1 MISKQRTGNWT
12 KTVRHPRANEN
23 DVFLNVPFDSGY
35 ERNLVALIA
44 SLSSLGRIPHCVLEI
59 PELGSGRL
67 KRLLKHLERC
77 RISIHDLSRVGVP
90 VRFNM
95 PFELGLACALA
106 EYRKPHS
113 YFIMENEHYRLDRT
127 LSDLK
132 GQDPLIHHNNPKRIV
147 SGVISAL
154 RSKSQNPNP
163 KEVYNNFK
171 TLLSVAEKLKR
182 DYGESTIFSRA
193 IFIDLVEA
201 GARLAM
207 ASGHI
212 KR

>member
-1 MISKQRTGNWT
+1 MS
-12 KTVRHPRANEN
+12 RHSRPDEK
-23 DVFLNVPFDSGY
+23 DGFLNVPFDAGY

-44 SLSSLGRIPHCVLEI
+44 SLTALGQIPHCVLEV

-67 KRLLKHLERC
+67 RRLLKLLESC
-77 RISIHDLSRVGVP
+77 RTSIHDLSRAGVP

-113 YFIMENEHYRLDRT
+113 YFIMEKERYRVDRT

-132 GQDPLIHHNNPKRIV
+132 SQDPLIHQNSPKRIV

-154 RSKSQNPNP
+154 RSKSQSPDP
-163 KEVYNNFK
+163 KEVYKNFRK
-171 TLLSVAEKLKR
+171 LLVIAEELKR
-182 DYGESTIFSRA
+182 DYGENTIFSRA
-193 IFIDLVEA
+193 IFSDLVLA
-201 GARLAM
+201 GTRLAI
-207 ASGHI
+207 AAGHI
-212 KR
+212 KKM

>member
-1 MISKQRTGNWT
+1 MARRSRIYEK
-12 KTVRHPRANEN
+12 
-23 DVFLNVPFDSGY
+23 DVFLNVPFDAEY

-44 SLSSLGRIPHCVLEI
+44 SLTALGQIPRCVLEL

-95 PFELGLACALA
+95 PFELGLACAIA
-106 EYRKPHS
+106 EYRKPHY
-113 YFIMENEHYRLDRT
+113 YFVMEKQPYRLDRI

-132 GQDPLIHHNNPKRIV
+132 GRDPLIHDNSPMRIV
-147 SGVISAL
+147 NGVLSML
-154 RSKSQNPNP
+154 RSKTRNPDP
-163 KEVYNNFK
+163 KEVYKNFRK
-171 TLLSVAEKLKR
+171 LLAVAEKLKR
-182 DYGESTIFSRA
+182 DYGEKTIFSRA
-193 IFIDLVEA
+193 IFIDLVDA
-201 GARLAM
+201 GTRLAI
-207 ASGHI
+207 AAGHI

>member
-1 MISKQRTGNWT
+1 MG
-12 KTVRHPRANEN
+12 RHSQPDEKR
-23 DVFLNVPFDSGY
+23 VFLNVPFDVGY

-44 SLSSLGRIPHCVLEI
+44 ALCSLGRIPHCILEL

-67 KRLLKHLERC
+67 RRLFKFLERC
-77 RISIHDLSRVGVP
+77 RVSIHDLSRVGVP

-106 EYRKPHS
+106 KYRKPHS
-113 YFIMENEHYRLDRT
+113 YFVMEKKPHRLDQT

-132 GQDPLIHHNNPKRIV
+132 GQDPLVHHNSPKRIV

-154 RSKSQNPNP
+154 RSKSRSPDP
-163 KEVYNNFK
+163 KEVYINFK
-171 TLLSVAEKLKR
+171 ILWMIAKELKNR
-182 DYGESTIFSRA
+182 YSERTIFNRS
-193 IFIDLVEA
+193 IFIMLVEA
-201 GARLAM
+201 GTRLAV
-207 ASGHI
+207 ASKHI

>member
-1 MISKQRTGNWT
+1 MAHRSRPDEKS
-12 KTVRHPRANEN
+12 
-23 DVFLNVPFDSGY
+23 VFLNVPFDAGY
-35 ERNLVALIA
+35 ERNFVALLA
-44 SLSSLGRIPHCVLEI
+44 SLISAGRVPRCVLEL

-67 KRLLKHLERC
+67 RRLFKHFEKC

-106 EYRKPHS
+106 EYRKPHA
-113 YFIMENEHYRLDRT
+113 YIVMEKELHRLDRT

-132 GQDPLIHHNNPKRIV
+132 GRDPLVHHNSPKRIV
-147 SGVISAL
+147 NGVLSSF
-154 RSKSQNPNP
+154 RSKSQNPDP
-163 KEVYNNFK
+163 GEVYNNFK
-171 TLLSVAEKLKR
+171 KLWMIARELKKK
-182 DYGESTIFSRA
+182 YGEVTIFNRS
-193 IFIDLVEA
+193 IFEA
-201 GARLAM
+201 LIAAGIKLAE